1 MRLDALK
8 VAIGTNLFFLFA
20 TLAGQGTFPDL
31 VENAYGLDQ
40 DLVNGI
46 QYSNRYMRSEG
57 NPYFQED
64 SFKNGSVS
72 INGKIYQ
79 NVQLKYDLFSQRVE
93 IKHDKILGRN
103 YRYITI
109 SDRMEA
115 FSLGAYEF
123 RKLNIQEN
131 PERYYQV
138 INTGHFTCLVH
149 WEKKLV
155 PLDNSA
161 IYIDHF
167 THPRFYYWLELK
179 KGAATD
185 VDGRFSLVIKPG
197 KYTIDLNCMGMEHR
211 QNYLEVLS
219 GGNLTISMKKRL
231 VPITEVVIQANKYH
245 NEVPRWDLNG

>member
-167 THPRFYYWLELK
+167 THPRLYYWLELNGEIIAFK
-179 KGAATD
+179 NRRTFARLFPKNMQ
-185 VDGRFSLVIKPG
+185 REILKLF
-197 KYTIDLNCMGMEHR
+197 R
-211 QNYLEVLS
+211 QRHISFRNVGPDEILRTMKMVE
-219 GGNLTISMKKRL
+219 NLFN
-231 VPITEVVIQANKYH
+231 TE
-245 NEVPRWDLNG
+245 D

>member
-1 MRLDALK
+1 MFKMRLDALK

-115 FSLGAYEF
+115 FSLGEYEF
-123 RKLNIQEN
+123 RKLNIQET

-149 WEKKLV
+149 WEKELV

-167 THPRFYYWLELK
+167 THPRHYYWLELNGEIIAFNNRRTFARLFPK
-179 KGAATD
+179 NMQREILKL
-185 VDGRFSLVIKPG
+185 F
-197 KYTIDLNCMGMEHR
+197 R
-211 QNYLEVLS
+211 QRHISFRNVGPDEILRTMKMVE
-219 GGNLTISMKKRL
+219 NLFN
-231 VPITEVVIQANKYH
+231 TE
-245 NEVPRWDLNG
+245 D

>member
-1 MRLDALK
+1 MRLDTLK
-8 VAIGTNLFFLFA
+8 AVIGANLFFLFA
-20 TLAGQGTFPDL
+20 TLAGQGTFHDL

-64 SFKNGSVS
+64 SFKNGSIS

-115 FSLGAYEF
+115 FNLGAYEF
-123 RKLNIQEN
+123 RKLNIQGN

-149 WEKKLV
+149 WEKELV

-167 THPRFYYWLELK
+167 THPRHYYWLELNGEIIAFNNRK
-179 KGAATD
+179 TFARLFPKNMQ
-185 VDGRFSLVIKPG
+185 REILKLF
-197 KYTIDLNCMGMEHR
+197 R
-211 QNYLEVLS
+211 QKHISFRNVGPYEILRTMKMVE
-219 GGNLTISMKKRL
+219 NLFN
-231 VPITEVVIQANKYH
+231 TE
-245 NEVPRWDLNG
+245 D

>member
-1 MRLDALK
+1 MRLDVLK
-8 VAIGTNLFFLFA
+8 ATVGANLFFLFT

-57 NPYFQED
+57 HPYFLED
-64 SFKNGSVS
+64 RFMNGSVS

-93 IKHDKILGRN
+93 IKHDKISGRN

-115 FSLGAYEF
+115 FSLGEYEF
-123 RKLNIQEN
+123 RKLNIPEY

-138 INTGHFTCLVH
+138 INTRHFTCFVH
-149 WEKKLV
+149 WEKKLI
-155 PLDNSA
+155 PLENNV
-161 IYIDHF
+161 IYLDHF
-167 THPRFYYWLELK
+167 TNHRLYYWLELN
-179 KGAATD
+179 GEIIAFNNRRAFA
-185 VDGRFSLVIKPG
+185 RLFPG
-197 KYTIDLNCMGMEHR
+197 NMQREILKLFRQRHISFRNIGPDEILWTMEM
-211 QNYLEVLS
+211 VA
-219 GGNLTISMKKRL
+219 NLFN
-231 VPITEVVIQANKYH
+231 TEGQ
-245 NEVPRWDLNG
+245 P

>member
-1 MRLDALK
+1 MRLDTLK
-8 VAIGTNLFFLFA
+8 AVIGAILFFLFA

-57 NPYFQED
+57 HPYFLED
-64 SFKNGSVS
+64 RFKNGSVS

-79 NVQLKYDLFSQRVE
+79 NVQLKYDLLSQRVE
-93 IKHDKILGRN
+93 IKHDKILSRN

-115 FSLGAYEF
+115 FSLGMYEF
-123 RKLNIQEN
+123 RKLNIPEA

-138 INTGHFTCLVH
+138 INTRHFTCFVH

-155 PLDNSA
+155 PLDNSV

-167 THPRFYYWLELK
+167 TNPRLYYWLELN
-179 KGAATD
+179 GEIIAFNNRRTFA
-185 VDGRFSLVIKPG
+185 RLFPG
-197 KYTIDLNCMGMEHR
+197 NMQREIMKLFRQRNISFRNVGPDEILRTMEM
-211 QNYLEVLS
+211 VA
-219 GGNLTISMKKRL
+219 NLFN
-231 VPITEVVIQANKYH
+231 TE
-245 NEVPRWDLNG
+245 G

>member
-1 MRLDALK
+1 MRPDTLK
-8 VAIGTNLFFLFA
+8 ATIGANLFFLFA
-20 TLAGQGTFPDL
+20 TLAGQNTFPDL

-115 FSLGAYEF
+115 FSLGEYEF

-167 THPRFYYWLELK
+167 THPRLYYWLELNSEIIAFNNRGTFARLFPK
-179 KGAATD
+179 NMQREIFKLFRQRHISFRNIGPDKILWT
-185 VDGRFSLVIKPG
+185 
-197 KYTIDLNCMGMEHR
+197 MEM
-211 QNYLEVLS
+211 VA
-219 GGNLTISMKKRL
+219 NLFN
-231 VPITEVVIQANKYH
+231 TE
-245 NEVPRWDLNG
+245 D